1 MGTPSGLPGQPPTA
15 EKRGMN
21 MRFDRA
27 VLAVVALFAA
37 FGRPAVAQEMP
48 PNAPHYVKSLEA
60 PGLEVRFLDFKWDQ
74 EAFDTLRSGGTHP
87 IGSRSWV
94 LARLVLTKNPMR
106 CEGKIIPVGPAILIL
121 NPAKKGGAPTVE
133 LRAIDMREIFVDM
146 NVVAEPPPG
155 ETYFVGPAQLRP
167 VEPKAERLNVRLNER
182 KDGLDI
188 VTHYGDRELTVT
200 LTR

>member
-1 MGTPSGLPGQPPTA
+1 
-15 EKRGMN
+15 
-21 MRFDRA
+21 MRWNRA
-27 VLAVVALFAA
+27 VLTAVALSAA
-37 FGRPAVAQEMP
+37 FALPAVAQEMP
-48 PNAPHYVKSLEA
+48 PNAPHYVKSLQA
-60 PGLEVRFLDFKWDQ
+60 PNLELRFLDFKWDQ
-74 EAFDTLRSGGTHP
+74 EAFDTLRAGGTHK

-106 CEGKIIPVGPAILIL
+106 CEGKIIPVGANLLIL
-121 NPAKKGGAPTVE
+121 NPAKAGGKPTVE
-133 LRAIDMREIFVDM
+133 LRAVDMREIFVDM

-155 ETYFVGPAQLRP
+155 ETYYIGPANLKP
-167 VEPKAERLNVRLNER
+167 VEKKAERLSARVSET

>member
-1 MGTPSGLPGQPPTA
+1 
-15 EKRGMN
+15 
-21 MRFDRA
+21 MRFDRS

-37 FGRPAVAQEMP
+37 VGRPAVAQEMP

-74 EAFDTLRSGGTHP
+74 AAFDTLRSGGTHP

-106 CEGKIIPVGPAILIL
+106 CEGKIIPVGPAVLVL
-121 NPAKKGGAPTVE
+121 NPATKGAGPTVE

-155 ETYFVGPAQLRP
+155 ETYYLGPAQLRA
-167 VEPKAERLNVRLNER
+167 VDKKAERLVVRLNER
-182 KDGLDI
+182 KDGIDVI
-188 VTHYGDRELTVT
+188 THYGDRELTVS